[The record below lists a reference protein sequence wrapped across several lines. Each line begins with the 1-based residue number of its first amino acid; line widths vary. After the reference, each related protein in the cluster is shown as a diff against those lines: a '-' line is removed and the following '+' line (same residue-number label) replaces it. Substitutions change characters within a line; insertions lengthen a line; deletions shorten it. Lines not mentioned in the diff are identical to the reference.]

1 MHSIYPPLQDTFI
14 GFGGNVVREKVKAG
28 APWFV
33 YHFQELIDELVIP
46 TAANMTRAKKMALEY
61 VNSVERER
69 QDQKLQEE

>member
-1 MHSIYPPLQDTFI
+1 MYSIYPPLQDTFI

-46 TAANMTRAKKMALEY
+46 TAASMVKTKRMALKYEK
-61 VNSVERER
+61 SMERER
-69 QDQKLQEE
+69 KDQKLQEE